1 MRACTAGHC
10 TVRGL
15 WCCVQMPSLRS
26 PVHSVQP
33 PVSDR
38 ETVKRPTLRIGW
50 ERPCSWSL
58 RLSQIYASVEIS
70 RGGEDGWRAPRAFGS
85 WPNAL
90 GNGRSRSGEVRA
102 DLLNLIPS
110 GETLRTRGR
119 LSPEPFI
126 RELGDEILF
135 RPQLVGCTTAQK
147 FFLLDSSQAKW
158 RCGFSCEKM
167 KSCSYGGGYG
177 GHGTN

>member
-70 RGGEDGWRAPRAFGS
+70 RGGEDGWRAPS
-85 WPNAL
+85 L
-90 GNGRSRSGEVRA
+90 
-102 DLLNLIPS
+102 
-110 GETLRTRGR
+110 T
-119 LSPEPFI
+119 
-126 RELGDEILF
+126 
-135 RPQLVGCTTAQK
+135 
-147 FFLLDSSQAKW
+147 FLLRAWFSPAEEAK
-158 RCGFSCEKM
+158 RPICSGFLRFQPERK
-167 KSCSYGGGYG
+167 GE
-177 GHGTN
+177 N